1 MTVRPLKLNPRLLH
15 LLSNATFIYGCL
27 LILIIVIPC
36 IIGSV
41 TMKPESIKVMAGKP
55 NQPPSTEHPLGTQ
68 SEGRDML
75 ALMLVG
81 TPATLRIG
89 LIGGLVGLIVGI
101 ILGLISGYFGGW
113 LDGFIRG
120 VVDVG
125 LTIPSLAILIMIAA
139 SFRGLSVNLM
149 GLIVALTAWMQ
160 TTRTIRSQVLSLRER
175 SFIQLAKLSGSTGL
189 EIIFLEILP
198 NLIPYIAAGFV
209 DAVSTAIL
217 ASIGLEVL
225 GLGAQQAQTLGNTI
239 YFAIFYSAMWQGYW
253 WWWLPPI
260 VVLVCIFLGLF
271 MISMALDELANP
283 RLHRLG

>member
-1 MTVRPLKLNPRLLH
+1 MNVKPTKKNLRLIRLLTDK
-15 LLSNATFIYGCL
+15 TFVCGCL
-27 LILIIVIPC
+27 LLLFIIVPSIAGVFF
-36 IIGSV
+36 I
-41 TMKPESIKVMAGKP
+41 KPEAVRVLADTP
-55 NQPPSTEHPLGTQ
+55 NLPPSLEHPLGTQ

-89 LIGGLVGLIVGI
+89 LIGGLVGLVFGI
-101 ILGLISGYFGGW
+101 FLGLVSGYFGGW
-113 LDGFIRG
+113 LDGLIRG
-120 VVDVG
+120 MVDVG

-149 GLIVALTAWMQ
+149 GVVVALTAWMQ
-160 TTRTIRSQVLSLRER
+160 TARTIRSQVLSLRER
-175 SFIQLAKLSGSTGL
+175 SFVQLAVLSGSKSL
-189 EIIFLEILP
+189 DVIFQEILP
-198 NLIPYIAAGFV
+198 NLIPYIAASFV

-239 YFAIFYSAMWQGYW
+239 YFAIFYSAMWKGMW

-271 MISMALDELANP
+271 LISMALDELANP

>member
-1 MTVRPLKLNPRLLH
+1 MNGIQSRMNVRVLRLLM
-15 LLSNATFIYGCL
+15 NKTFLAGSML
-27 LILIIVIPC
+27 LIIILVP
-36 IIGSV
+36 
-41 TMKPESIKVMAGKP
+41 SIFGTFFIEPKAIRVMAGTP
-55 NQPPSTEHPLGTQ
+55 NQPPSIEHPLGTQ

-89 LIGGLVGLIVGI
+89 LIGGLVGLIFGI
-101 ILGLISGYFGGW
+101 MLGLISGYFGGW

-120 VVDVG
+120 MVDVG

-149 GLIVALTAWMQ
+149 GVVVALTAWMQ
-160 TTRTIRSQVLSLRER
+160 TARTIRSQVLSLRER
-175 SFIQLAKLSGSTGL
+175 SFVQMAILSGSNSL
-189 EIIFLEILP
+189 EVIVLEILP
-198 NLIPYIAAGFV
+198 NLIPYIAASFV

-239 YFAIFYSAMWQGYW
+239 YFAIFYSAMWKGMW

-260 VVLVCIFLGLF
+260 MVLVCIFLGLF
-271 MISMALDELANP
+271 LISMALDELANP

>member
-1 MTVRPLKLNPRLLH
+1 LNVKQSKRNLRLIRLLMNKTF
-15 LLSNATFIYGCL
+15 LSGCL
-27 LILIIVIPC
+27 LLLIILLPC
-36 IIGSV
+36 LLGIFFI
-41 TMKPESIKVMAGKP
+41 KPAAIRVMADKP
-55 NQPPSTEHPLGTQ
+55 NLPPSLEHPLGTQ

-89 LIGGLVGLIVGI
+89 LIGGLVGLVFGI
-101 ILGLISGYFGGW
+101 LLGLSSGYFGGW
-113 LDGFIRG
+113 LDGIIRG
-120 VVDVG
+120 MVDVG

-149 GLIVALTAWMQ
+149 GVVVALTAWMQ
-160 TTRTIRSQVLSLRER
+160 TARTIRSQVLSVRER
-175 SFIQLAKLSGSTGL
+175 SFVQLAKLSGSSSL
-189 EIIFLEILP
+189 EVILQEILP
-198 NLIPYIAAGFV
+198 NLIPYIAASFV

-239 YFAIFYSAMWQGYW
+239 YFAIFYSAMWKGMW

-271 MISMALDELANP
+271 LISMALDELANP